1 MNRRQFFGLAG
12 AAAIGVSLYSGEYE
26 RHHLVVEEHTIAL
39 PNLADVFHGMRIVQI
54 SDIHYDEFT
63 EPYFVKQVVARIN
76 ALKPDMVALTG
87 DFISMAPL
95 PRHIAAQLSYPCAAL
110 LQAITC
116 PLRYAV
122 LGNHDAIVN
131 MSMVTDALETHRIPV
146 LANSFVPVERDG
158 RRLWIGGL
166 RDASVRLARVEDAI
180 PKATIRNGDPLILLG
195 HEPDYADHVARV
207 GGADLMLAGHSHGGQ
222 VRLPFLPP
230 LMLPPLGK
238 KYVEGLFRIGN
249 TQLYVNRGI
258 GTVGLPLRLDCP
270 PEITVFTLTPG

>member
-12 AAAIGVSLYSGEYE
+12 AAAIGVGLYSGEYE
-26 RHHLVVEEHTIAL
+26 RHHLVVEEHAITL
-39 PNLADVFHGMRIVQI
+39 PNLADAFHGMRVVQI

-63 EPYFVKQVVARIN
+63 EPYFVKEAVARVN
-76 ALKPDMVALTG
+76 ALKPDLVALTG
-87 DFISMAPL
+87 DFISMGPL
-95 PRHIAAQLSYPCAAL
+95 PRHIGARLSYPCAAL
-110 LQAITC
+110 LQAIEC

-131 MSMVTDALETHRIPV
+131 MSMVTDALETHGIPV
-146 LANSFVPVERDG
+146 LANSYVPIERDG
-158 RRLWIGGL
+158 RRIWLGGV
-166 RDASVRLARVEDAI
+166 RDVSVRLARVEEAV
-180 PKATIRNGDPLILLG
+180 PKTTIKNGDPLILLA

-207 GGADLMLAGHSHGGQ
+207 GGVDLMLSGHSHGGQ

-238 KYVEGLFRIGN
+238 KYVEGLFHIGN